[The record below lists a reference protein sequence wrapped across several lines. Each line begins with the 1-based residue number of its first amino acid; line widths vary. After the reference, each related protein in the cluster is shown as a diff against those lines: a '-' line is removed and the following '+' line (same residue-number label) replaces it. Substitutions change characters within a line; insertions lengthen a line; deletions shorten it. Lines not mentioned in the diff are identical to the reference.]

1 MQKRET
7 DLTTQIAYNRQKAAY
22 LQNQIQVINRNYD
35 QFAASP

>member
-7 DLTTQIAYNRQKAAY
+7 DLTAQIAYNRQKAAY
-22 LQNQIQVINRNYD
+22 LQSQIGVINRNYD